1 MKKERILWGLIFGT
15 LIPTIIA
22 KPSTLALTSPCQLSA
37 QENAQ
42 LHQVL
47 RTAQTPSSL
56 SADLQYL
63 TDRIGPR
70 LPGTAAMDQALEWSK
85 NRFLQFGLQNVHFE
99 SFTIAHG
106 WKSKKIMLRLL
117 SPKETHSQWHLAA
130 LGWSAST
137 PITGLKKP
145 LVDIGFGKT
154 KTLTRLAK
162 QIRGTILLV
171 HSPIVDNGHEEKE
184 HFEADETIEQWAER
198 NGAAGILWMSTEPR
212 GLLYRDPATA
222 DGSIS
227 RLPQAI
233 LAREEA
239 MRLARLLKQEPIRVQ
254 LQIENKIT
262 GPIQQKNLVAEL
274 RGQRYPNEIVLLGAH
289 LDSWDLGTGAL
300 DNGVNALLV
309 QEVAHILKK
318 SKIALQRTVRFVLF
332 GGEEQGFL
340 GSAAYVHTHLAEL
353 DHLRA
358 ALIIDEGSGKITGFS
373 VEGRKELR
381 PAVQQWLCPFQTW
394 GINKEATRSD
404 TEASGSTDNFDF
416 LLEGVVNLVALQN
429 AEGYYKD
436 YHASSDT
443 FDKVNLQHLKW
454 NTTIMAAVVT
464 RLQAQAAPLG
474 KRLSRAEVLQF
485 VERTG
490 LKKEMQQERVWD
502 AWRHGQRSPS

>member
-1 MKKERILWGLIFGT
+1 MKKARILLHLFLGAL
-15 LIPTIIA
+15 LSKVIA
-22 KPSTLALTSPCQLSA
+22 KPPTLALVNPCQLSA
-37 QENAQ
+37 QESTQ

-47 RTAQTPSSL
+47 QTAQAPSSL
-56 SADLQYL
+56 FTDLQYL

-70 LPGTAAMDQALEWSK
+70 LPGTAGMEQALEWSK
-85 NRFLQFGLQNVHFE
+85 QRFLHFGLQNVHFE
-99 SFTIAHG
+99 PFTMAHG
-106 WKSKKIMLRLL
+106 WQSKKIMLRLL
-117 SPKETHSQWHLAA
+117 APKGTRLQWHLAA

-137 PITGLKKP
+137 PIGGLRKP
-145 LVDIGFGKT
+145 LLDIGFGKR
-154 KTLTRLAK
+154 KTLLRLAP

-171 HSPIVDNGHEEKE
+171 HSPIVENGSEEKE
-184 HFEADETIEQWAER
+184 QFEADETIEHWAER

-212 GLLYRDPATA
+212 GLLYRSPATA

-239 MRLARLLKQEPIRVQ
+239 LRLARLLEQEPVHVQ

-274 RGQRYPNEIVLLGAH
+274 RGHDHPNEVVLLGAH

-309 QEVAHILKK
+309 QEVAHLLKK
-318 SKIALQRTVRFVLF
+318 SNITLQRTVRFVLF

-340 GSAAYVHTHLAEL
+340 GSAAFVHTHRAEL
-353 DHLRA
+353 DRLRA

-429 AEGYYKD
+429 AEGYYKN

-443 FDKVNLQHLKW
+443 FDKVNLQQLKQ
-454 NTTIMAAVVT
+454 NATIMAAVVT
-464 RLQAQAAPLG
+464 RLQAQSASLG
-474 KRLSRAEVLQF
+474 KRLSRPEVL
-485 VERTG
+485 ELLTRTG
-490 LKKEMQQERVWD
+490 LKKEMQQERVWE
-502 AWRHGQRSPS
+502 AWQDGKRS